1 MKKIIDENFHLVLI
15 SILVIISGYWYIS
28 SLNGLKNIS
37 KRQKYTVASVISDWH
52 HKDANGVGV
61 DYEYIVNDRK
71 YSNTI
76 NLDVKKVK
84 NIFWFLIQ

>member
-1 MKKIIDENFHLVLI
+1 MKKIIAENFHLILMF
-15 SILVIISGYWYIS
+15 ILVTISGYWYIS

-37 KRQKYTVASVISDWH
+37 KRQKFTVALIISDWH

-71 YSNTI
+71 
-76 NLDVKKVK
+76 
-84 NIFWFLIQ
+84 FLIFIIKIGMEQVQTSFIM